1 MYLLSIGL
9 SALVIS
15 YFGVAGIRSWALRRS
30 LLDHPNERSSHTNP
44 TPRGGG
50 LAIAAIVLVGL
61 AIVQVFGRGLAPRAF
76 LGYLLGAFLV
86 AAISGFDD
94 LFSISAKTRLPVH
107 LLAAGIFAMMAGFVS
122 RIYLPF
128 LGELN
133 LGWLGFPITVLWI
146 AGFTNAF
153 NFMDGIDGIA
163 AGQAIVTALCWIVVA
178 SVLGLAALTTLS
190 VLVAGASLGF
200 LLHNLPPARIFM
212 GDVGSTVLG
221 YTFATLPILA
231 FNEAHD
237 SRLFVVGAMCVA
249 PFVFD
254 TMLTMLRRAVRKEHL
269 FQAHRTHL
277 YQRLT
282 KLGYIHRS
290 VTLLYLA
297 IGSLSSLMGLAYL
310 WGNDLLGIV
319 ALLVVVILLASIA
332 AGVTW
337 LEHIAAAG

>member
-1 MYLLSIGL
+1 MYLLLIGL
-9 SALVIS
+9 GALVLS
-15 YFGVAGIRSWALRRS
+15 YSGVAVIRSWALRRD

-50 LAIAAIVLVGL
+50 LAIAAIVLVGVAVL
-61 AIVQVFGRGLAPRAF
+61 QILGRGLAPRAF
-76 LGYLLGAFLV
+76 MGYLVGALLV
-86 AAISGFDD
+86 SAISGVDD
-94 LFSISAKTRLPVH
+94 LFEVSAKIRLPVH
-107 LLAAGIFAMMAGFVS
+107 LMAAGLFAMMAGFVS

-128 LGELN
+128 FGDLN
-133 LGWLGFPITVLWI
+133 LGWVGFPLTVLWI
-146 AGFTNAF
+146 TGFTNAF

-178 SVLGLAALTTLS
+178 SVLGLPALTTLS

-200 LLHNLPPARIFM
+200 LIHNLPPARIFM

-221 YTFATLPILA
+221 FTFATVPILA
-231 FNEAHD
+231 FNQAND

-249 PFVFD
+249 PFLFD
-254 TMLTMLRRAVRKEHL
+254 TMLTMFRRAIRKEHL

-282 KLGYIHRS
+282 KLGYVHRS

-297 IGSLSSLMGLAYL
+297 IGSLSGLMGLAYL

-319 ALLVVVILLASIA
+319 ALSVVGILLASIA

-337 LEHIAAAG
+337 LEHNAAAG